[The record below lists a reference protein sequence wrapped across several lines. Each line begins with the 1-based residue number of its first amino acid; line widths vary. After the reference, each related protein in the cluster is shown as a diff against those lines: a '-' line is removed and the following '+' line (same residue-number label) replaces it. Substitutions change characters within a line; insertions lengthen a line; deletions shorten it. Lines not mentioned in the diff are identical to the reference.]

1 MFFDVITFG
10 SSTWDIFIR
19 DKEISSSKSSSFLTN
34 KGICFS
40 LGSKIDIDE
49 LHFFS
54 GGGGSNSAATFLSLG
69 FKTAYCGMV
78 GDDPAGEEIIQE
90 MKRKG
95 ADTSFIIKNKKKPT
109 NHSFVLSIP
118 GKDRTILTYRGASDE
133 FSLKEIPFGKLKSK
147 WFYLA
152 PLSGKTCYAFSKIVD
167 FAHSR
172 GIRVAANPGTSQ
184 LSLPKN
190 KLRNILKKV
199 DILFLNK
206 EEASMLVGVSYNNEK
221 EILKKMAE
229 FYSGTF
235 VMTKGSKGLVV
246 IDGKYSYTVGIAKS
260 KVVDRTG
267 AGDSFGSGLLAGIML
282 KNDIEYAIQLGSAN
296 ASSCL
301 REWGAKNGL
310 LKRGERF
317 KKIKIEKNEIN

>member
-1 MFFDVITFG
+1 MFDVITFG

-19 DKEISSSKSSSFLTN
+19 DKEISSVKNSNFLTN

-54 GGGGSNSAATFLSLG
+54 GGGGSNTAATFLSLG
-69 FKTAYCGMV
+69 FKAAYCGMV
-78 GDDPAGEEIIQE
+78 GDDPAGQEIIQE
-90 MKRKG
+90 MKERG
-95 ADTSFIIKNKKKPT
+95 ADTSLIIKSKKKAT
-109 NHSFVLSIP
+109 NHSFILSIP

-133 FSLKEIPFGKLKSK
+133 FSSKEIPFNLLKSK

-152 PLSGKTCYAFSKIVD
+152 PLSGKTCSSFTKIID
-167 FAHSR
+167 FAHSK
-172 GIRVAANPGTSQ
+172 GIRIAANPGSSQ
-184 LSLPKN
+184 LNLPKN
-190 KLRNILKKV
+190 KLKNILKKI

-206 EEASMLVGVSYNNEK
+206 EEASMLVGVPYDNEK
-221 EILKKMAE
+221 KIIKKMID

-235 VMTKGSKGLVV
+235 VMTKGAKGLVV
-246 IDGKYSYTVGIAKS
+246 IDKGYIYTGGTLNS

-267 AGDSFGSGLLAGIML
+267 AGDSFGSGLVAGLMA
-282 KNDIEYAIQLGSAN
+282 KDDIEYAIQTGSAN
-296 ASSCL
+296 ATACL
-301 REWGAKNGL
+301 RKWGAKNGL
-310 LKRGERF
+310 LKKGEKF